1 MLGFSF
7 RRLPEGRDRRE
18 WRGTTSYGRAGDG
31 DAEIGWG
38 WDQKERRGTTSYGGA
53 GGVEIAWEEAIGGCG
68 EMEGTSRNDWR
79 CRNSMGGGQRPGR
92 DRERRGTT
100 SYGRWE
106 EAMTRLDDGAGDAE
120 IAWDEAIGGCGEME
134 GTSRNDWRCRN
145 SMGGGQSP
153 GRDRERRGTTSYG
166 RWEEA
171 MTRLDDGAG
180 DAEIAWDEEAM
191 EGEARSEGK
200 TRNDELC

>member
-1 MLGFSF
+1 
-7 RRLPEGRDRRE
+7 
-18 WRGTTSYGRAGDG
+18 
-31 DAEIGWG
+31 
-38 WDQKERRGTTSYGGA
+38 
-53 GGVEIAWEEAIGGCG
+53 
-68 EMEGTSRNDWR
+68 MEGTSRNDWR

-145 SMGGGQSP
+145 SMGGGQRL

-191 EGEARSEGK
+191 RVRRDRRERRGTTSCANGGAGLCGAGGGQILWEEGTEQERG
-200 TRNDELC
+200 